1 MAAEMMSII
10 ALTGFHDLKM
20 KRSFQRPFQVYIQK
34 KHIADHLEL
43 GSLDAAAG
51 KKQRTV
57 IR

>member
-20 KRSFQRPFQVYIQK
+20 KRSFQRPFQAYIQK

-51 KKQRTV
+51 KNTER
-57 IR
+57 